1 MQRQKRLVRND
12 QRRWRKWRDRVFI
25 GDTAEDVLE
34 DWMVAPGDTSYS
46 SD

>member
-1 MQRQKRLVRND
+1 MQRQKRPVRND

-34 DWMVAPGDTSYS
+34 DWMVAPGDISYP